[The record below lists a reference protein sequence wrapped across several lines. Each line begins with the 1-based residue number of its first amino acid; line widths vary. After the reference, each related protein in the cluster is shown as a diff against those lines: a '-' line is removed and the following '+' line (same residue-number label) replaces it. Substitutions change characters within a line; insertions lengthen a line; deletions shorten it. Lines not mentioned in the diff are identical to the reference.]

1 VLNFVPRRNHPV
13 GRWFRLA
20 AVFLAGP
27 VIAPAA
33 DLQLQVE
40 PRWAGSPI
48 MLPSDEVTTAGGQR
62 LRFTRVS
69 ALLSGFV
76 LKRRDGAE
84 IRLDGQFG
92 LLDAESGRLAVNLR
106 GVPEGDYS
114 GLAFEVGLPPE
125 LNVGEPGRWPAG
137 HPLNPLVNRLHWS
150 WQGGYVFAALE
161 GRWRA
166 APGSEERGFLYH
178 VATDAHRFP
187 VNFRADFSVRGDRV
201 VRLAWDFARAF
212 AGRELRADE
221 AVEATHSAAGD
232 PLAAEVAAGLR
243 RGWFWLGDEA
253 AKTSSSNRSAA
264 RSAPTEAAAGATP
277 LAFSVPA
284 GFPQPALPADNPLT
298 LEGVALGQRLFADP
312 RLAGNSAQSCASC
325 HDPASAFSDRVA
337 FSLGAE
343 GRPGARNAMPLFN
356 LAWAAEFAWD
366 GRQLRPR
373 DQVMAA
379 WRNPDEMNADPE
391 TRSAALAADPV
402 LAEMTRAAFG
412 DQARLTAARVALALE
427 QYLLTLISAGSRFDL
442 ALRGEAQLTADEQ
455 RGFELFAT
463 EYDPGRGRKGADCFH
478 CHGGALFT
486 DFGFRSN
493 GLGEGADAGRGG
505 VTGRPADRGRFKT
518 PSLRNVAL
526 TGPYMHDGR
535 FRTLEE
541 VVDHYD
547 HGIRR
552 DANLDPNLAKHPD
565 SGLGL
570 SADDRRALVAFLRAL
585 TDEYAGDAFRRAT
598 STHR

>member
-1 VLNFVPRRNHPV
+1 MPVPS
-13 GRWFRLA
+13 GA
-20 AVFLAGP
+20 
-27 VIAPAA
+27 
-33 DLQLQVE
+33 
-40 PRWAGSPI
+40 
-48 MLPSDEVTTAGGQR
+48 VTTAGGQR
-62 LRFTRVS
+62 LRVTRFS

-76 LKRRDGAE
+76 LKCRDGAE
-84 IRLDGQFG
+84 IRLEGQFG
-92 LLDAESGRLAVNLR
+92 LLDAESGRLAVDLR
-106 GVPEGDYS
+106 GVPEVEYS

-125 LNVGEPGRWPAG
+125 INVGEPGRWPAG

-161 GRWRA
+161 GRWHA
-166 APGSEERGFLYH
+166 APTSAERGFLYH
-178 VATDAHRFP
+178 VATDTHRIP
-187 VNFRADFSVRGDRV
+187 VDFRADLSVRGDHI
-201 VRLAWDFARAF
+201 VRLAWDLARAF
-212 AGRELRADE
+212 AGRELRADD
-221 AVEATHSAAGD
+221 AVESTHSAAGD

-243 RGWFWLGDEA
+243 RAWFWLGDEA
-253 AKTSSSNRSAA
+253 GTAVSSDRSAG
-264 RSAPTEAAAGATP
+264 RSAPSKVAAGATP
-277 LAFSVPA
+277 LAFMVPA

-298 LEGVALGQRLFADP
+298 REGVALGQRLFADP
-312 RLAGNSAQSCASC
+312 RLAGNAAQSCASC
-325 HDPASAFSDRVA
+325 HDPASAFSERVA

-356 LAWAAEFAWD
+356 LAWASEFAWD
-366 GRQLRPR
+366 GRQPRPR

-391 TRSAALAADPV
+391 ARAAVLAANPA

-412 DQARLTAARVALALE
+412 DEAGLTAARVALALE
-427 QYLLTLISAGSRFDL
+427 QYLLTLVSAGSRFDL

-463 EYDPGRGRKGADCFH
+463 EYDPGRGRQGADCFH
-478 CHGGALFT
+478 CHGGALFS

-493 GLGEGADAGRGG
+493 GLGEGNDTGRGG

-565 SGLGL
+565 AGLGL
-570 SADDRRALVAFLRAL
+570 SVEDRRALVAFLRAL
-585 TDEYAGDAFRRAT
+585 TDEYAGDAYRKVAATRR
-598 STHR
+598 

>member
-1 VLNFVPRRNHPV
+1 MPVPS
-13 GRWFRLA
+13 G
-20 AVFLAGP
+20 
-27 VIAPAA
+27 
-33 DLQLQVE
+33 
-40 PRWAGSPI
+40 
-48 MLPSDEVTTAGGQR
+48 EVATASGQR
-62 LRFTRVS
+62 LRVTRVS
-69 ALLSGFV
+69 AFLSGFV

-84 IRLDGQFG
+84 IRLEGQFG
-92 LLDAESGRLAVNLR
+92 LLDAEIGRLAVDLR
-106 GVPEGDYS
+106 GVPDGEYS

-125 LNVGEPGRWPAG
+125 INVGEPGRWPAG

-166 APGSEERGFLYH
+166 APGNSERGFLYH

-187 VNFRADFSVRGDRV
+187 VEFRADLAVRGDHI
-201 VRLAWDFARAF
+201 VRLAWDLARAF

-221 AVEATHSAAGD
+221 AVESTHSAAGD

-243 RGWFWLGDEA
+243 RGWFWLSDAPGTPVSA
-253 AKTSSSNRSAA
+253 YPSAGRSTP
-264 RSAPTEAAAGATP
+264 SKAAAGATP
-277 LAFSVPA
+277 LAFIVPA

-298 LEGVALGQRLFADP
+298 REGVALGERLFAEP
-312 RLAGNSAQSCASC
+312 RLAGNSAQSCSSC

-337 FSLGAE
+337 FSSGAE
-343 GRPGARNAMPLFN
+343 GRSGARNAMPLFN

-366 GRQLRPR
+366 GRQPLPR

-391 TRSAALAADPV
+391 ARAVVLAADPA

-412 DQARLTAARVALALE
+412 DEAGLSALRVALALE
-427 QYLLTLISAGSRFDL
+427 QYLLTHVSAGSRFDL

-493 GLGEGADAGRGG
+493 GLGEGNDTGRGG

-565 SGLGL
+565 AGLGL
-570 SADDRRALVAFLRAL
+570 SAEDRRALVAFLRAL
-585 TDEYAGDAFRRAT
+585 TDEYAGDAYRKG
-598 STHR
+598 SDLHR